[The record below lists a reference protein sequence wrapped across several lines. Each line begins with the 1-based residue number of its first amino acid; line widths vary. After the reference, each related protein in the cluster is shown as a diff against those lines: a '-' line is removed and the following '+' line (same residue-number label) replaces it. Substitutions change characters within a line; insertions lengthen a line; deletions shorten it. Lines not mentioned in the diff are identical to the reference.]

1 MLCQKVDYS
10 NLILEYGG
18 LIDRDQIKVFKGV
31 VKNGNLILSFL
42 GILRWR
48 IFSFSAVRES

>member
-10 NLILEYGG
+10 DLILKYGG

-31 VKNGNLILSFL
+31 VKNGNLILSIL
-42 GILRWR
+42 GILR
-48 IFSFSAVRES
+48 